1 MIAALA
7 VLIQLKR
14 EVARVETK
22 ALDQL
27 ASLEGAME
35 FRIDRVEVL
44 VSPEYIIV
52 AIETP
57 YRAKNCLLLLP
68 LL

>member
-7 VLIQLKR
+7 VLSKLKK
-14 EVARVETK
+14 EVVRVETK

-35 FRIDRVEVL
+35 FRVDRVEVL
-44 VSPEYIIV
+44 ISPE
-52 AIETP
+52 
-57 YRAKNCLLLLP
+57 
-68 LL
+68 